1 MTNDTTQIPDDLLAQ
16 IEAELAATKA
26 RILDILGS
34 RQCGDNPFAIEA
46 ELSGPLQLTPYR
58 STTDKTIFSR
68 QRELRSIITS
78 FEKRVGD
85 EYDLG
90 VVLRQFADAAPL
102 RLYSVTFFSSGAV
115 SFMGLDAFGRSA
127 NIYDTLDHFSV
138 ILKKLRRRNK
148 SKPRKPVEF
157 YTVIDQD

>member
-1 MTNDTTQIPDDLLAQ
+1 MITDDTQIPDDLIAQ
-16 IEAELAATKA
+16 IEDELAASKA
-26 RILDILGS
+26 RILSILNAHHGNVDTLATETS
-34 RQCGDNPFAIEA
+34 LPA
-46 ELSGPLQLTPYR
+46 PLRLTPHQ
-58 STTDKTIFSR
+58 SASGEAILTR
-68 QRELRSIITS
+68 QRELRSIISS

-102 RLYSVTFFSSGAV
+102 RLFSVTFFNSGAV
-115 SFMGLDAFGRSA
+115 SFMGLDSFGRSA

-148 SKPRKPVEF
+148 SNPRKPVEF